1 MNVEF
6 DKYEIKQKVASG
18 GMAEIYQ
25 AVLHGVKGFKK
36 TLALKVIRPQ
46 LLCDPEFVEMF
57 IKEATLAARLDH
69 PNLVR
74 VYEFDQVD
82 SIYYIAMEFIK
93 GIDLRRGIKL
103 EKKFNDPE
111 IVFYIARKIL
121 QGLAYAHN
129 LKDEAGNKLELIHRD
144 ISPHNILLSING
156 EVKLGDFGIA
166 KVKNAV
172 SFTKSNMVRG
182 KLHYLSPEQA
192 RGYDILTPKSDI
204 FSLGLVLWEMLSGKK
219 RYETKIKKDIFTEIM
234 RGEFIPP
241 ENDRIDPAGIALLH
255 CFLATDPAERFASA
269 LEAVKEIKKIYPE
282 DKSEELA
289 QLVRY
294 CQSTDVSVEKTSVD
308 QKDTKQITKSISVS
322 PDSAGKTVNLSLNPE
337 SRSKSKSLN
346 PLQLIPT
353 SKITAL
359 QKEFFLIRHGEGA
372 KEKSIEDKV
381 EQPTPSK
388 IKLFGKIM
396 ACPTGGR
403 FWKFGYL
410 TMVLL
415 LISGLVIYFSAG
427 YDLKADY
434 SEMNDFFGGT
444 ELSHSAFG
452 KQNFE
457 TTTDLPP
464 KTDFSETAPKKKSI
478 YIIKGA
484 KKKKPEAKKRTKA
497 TKDMSKEQG
506 VVKNN
511 KYDIQRKKAAKKVE
525 KLPKPVSETKAGV
538 TTSSTT
544 PSRIIVI
551 KGKSE
556 KSGKKLTDNLFSEK
570 KVRKK
575 KFRKPV
581 KKNKS
586 DPRNTDLKSVKGW
599 D

>member
-192 RGYDILTPKSDI
+192 
-204 FSLGLVLWEMLSGKK
+204 
-219 RYETKIKKDIFTEIM
+219 
-234 RGEFIPP
+234 
-241 ENDRIDPAGIALLH
+241 
-255 CFLATDPAERFASA
+255 
-269 LEAVKEIKKIYPE
+269 
-282 DKSEELA
+282 
-289 QLVRY
+289 
-294 CQSTDVSVEKTSVD
+294 
-308 QKDTKQITKSISVS
+308 
-322 PDSAGKTVNLSLNPE
+322 
-337 SRSKSKSLN
+337 
-346 PLQLIPT
+346 
-353 SKITAL
+353 
-359 QKEFFLIRHGEGA
+359 
-372 KEKSIEDKV
+372 
-381 EQPTPSK
+381 
-388 IKLFGKIM
+388 
-396 ACPTGGR
+396 
-403 FWKFGYL
+403 
-410 TMVLL
+410 
-415 LISGLVIYFSAG
+415 
-427 YDLKADY
+427 
-434 SEMNDFFGGT
+434 
-444 ELSHSAFG
+444 
-452 KQNFE
+452 
-457 TTTDLPP
+457 
-464 KTDFSETAPKKKSI
+464 
-478 YIIKGA
+478 
-484 KKKKPEAKKRTKA
+484 
-497 TKDMSKEQG
+497 
-506 VVKNN
+506 
-511 KYDIQRKKAAKKVE
+511 
-525 KLPKPVSETKAGV
+525 
-538 TTSSTT
+538 
-544 PSRIIVI
+544 
-551 KGKSE
+551 
-556 KSGKKLTDNLFSEK
+556 
-570 KVRKK
+570 
-575 KFRKPV
+575 
-581 KKNKS
+581 
-586 DPRNTDLKSVKGW
+586 
-599 D
+599 